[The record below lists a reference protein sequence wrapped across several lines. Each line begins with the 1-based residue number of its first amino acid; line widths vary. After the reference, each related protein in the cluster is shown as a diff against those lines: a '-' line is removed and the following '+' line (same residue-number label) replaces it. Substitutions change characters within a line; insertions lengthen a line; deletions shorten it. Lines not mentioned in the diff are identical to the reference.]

1 MRSCIYM
8 WMDYDA
14 FSSAQDTLMFYDKN
28 PKKFLFLMHCEHE
41 KNR

>member
-1 MRSCIYM
+1 M

-28 PKKFLFLMHCEHE
+28 PKKLFLMHCEHE